1 MNSLRLGPLLV
12 PLTPLLLLL
21 AWWLGDAVAG
31 AVARRGPAGAAARPG
46 RALLA
51 AALVGL
57 LVARAVFVL
66 HWLPRMHGVGDV
78 LDVRDGGFDALA
90 GWLAAGLVLLA
101 WGLRRAQL
109 RSALAAGFA
118 LALLLVLGGQALLRA
133 LQPAPRPLP
142 ALVLRDLSGQALDL
156 RQLRGRPLVINLWA
170 TWCPPC
176 RRELPMLL
184 QQAATEQRAR
194 IVLADQGD
202 PPQAVRAMLRE
213 FGHPDAPQVWL
224 DASRAVAAY
233 YDAPG
238 YPTTLFIRA
247 DGELDR
253 MYVGEMSAATLQQ
266 GIERLLR
273 SAP

>member
-176 RRELPMLL
+176 QRELPMLL
-184 QQAATEQRAR
+184 QHAAAGDAR
-194 IVLADQGD
+194 IVLVDQGD
-202 PPQAVRAMLRE
+202 APQAVRGLLRAL
-213 FGHPDAPQVWL
+213 GHADSPRVLL
-224 DASRAVAAY
+224 DEQRALSAWYNV
-233 YDAPG
+233 PG
-238 YPTTLFIRA
+238 FPTTLFVRA
-247 DGELDR
+247 DGSLQRE
-253 MYVGEMSAATLQQ
+253 YVGEMSAATLQQ
-266 GIERLLR
+266 GIERLR
-273 SAP
+273 REPR